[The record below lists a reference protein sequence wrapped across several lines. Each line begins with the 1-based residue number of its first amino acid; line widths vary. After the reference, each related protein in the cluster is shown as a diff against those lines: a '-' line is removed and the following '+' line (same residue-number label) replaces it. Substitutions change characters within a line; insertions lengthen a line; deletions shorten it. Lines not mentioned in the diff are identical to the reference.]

1 MVPSQRIFPVSR
13 ARSSR
18 TAAQRPSFVSV
29 ENGLM
34 AALIAV
40 VLFLTM
46 TDASARL
53 PGLSFVSDHQVSR
66 GF

>member
-1 MVPSQRIFPVSR
+1 MSI
-13 ARSSR
+13 
-18 TAAQRPSFVSV
+18 

-34 AALIAV
+34 AALIAI

-53 PGLSFVSDHQVSR
+53 PGLSFVSGATVAQN
-66 GF
+66 F

>member
-1 MVPSQRIFPVSR
+1 
-13 ARSSR
+13 
-18 TAAQRPSFVSV
+18 VSV